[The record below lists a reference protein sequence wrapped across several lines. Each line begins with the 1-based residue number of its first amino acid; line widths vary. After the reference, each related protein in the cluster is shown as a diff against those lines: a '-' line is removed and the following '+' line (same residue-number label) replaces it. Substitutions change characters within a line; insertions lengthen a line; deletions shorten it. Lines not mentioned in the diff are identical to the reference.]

1 MHVASR
7 PGIRSR
13 RLLLLAVI
21 GGLGSACVAKPAL
34 LEGNADSAV
43 VSYGRDLT
51 GATAL
56 AKRHCAGFE
65 RVAQLRETG
74 ENLAYFDC
82 VRP

>member
-1 MHVASR
+1 LYVPSR
-7 PGIRSR
+7 PGIGSR
-13 RLLLLAVI
+13 RLFLLVVI
-21 GGLGSACVAKPAL
+21 GSLGSACVEKPAL

-43 VSYGRDLT
+43 VSYGRDLA
-51 GATAL
+51 GATTL
-56 AKRHCAGFE
+56 ARLHCAGFE